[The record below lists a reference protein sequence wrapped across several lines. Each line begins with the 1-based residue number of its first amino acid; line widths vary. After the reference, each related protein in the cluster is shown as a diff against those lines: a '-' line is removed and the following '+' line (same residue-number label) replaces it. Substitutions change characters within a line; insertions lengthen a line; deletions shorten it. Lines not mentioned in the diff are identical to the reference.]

1 MTPEEFFGQLDQFT
15 REAYQQLK
23 IDYTSGD
30 KRTWNNYGPYTQPTS
45 GHVMH
50 YTASADS
57 PSRLTNIMN
66 RFKINQ
72 WIMKNGKKQAGVGI
86 SFAIFDKFDD
96 RLADVRA
103 NYPRL
108 YGPGGLLHG
117 DVLHWG
123 LGLCFYSSNWA
134 NKWTHGTEIRNAGK
148 LGSSSGWQGRTPVQ
162 VRGMLAE
169 PFTDGQILDSVEIC
183 RNLKTVQGENFKM
196 VDFMSHHLI
205 HPNKWDAWPHYP
217 FGRVKHAICNDLPF
231 SLDHYIEELND
242 LSCPKVIDDDTAET
256 FLVTMG
262 YLDRPMNPDNMAMKK
277 YLDEDIP
284 TAIKYFQMKK
294 DLKAT
299 GKLDAQTLSAMDATR
314 RAYKL

>member
-15 REAYQQLK
+15 KEAYQKLK

-30 KRTWNNYGPYTQPTS
+30 KKTWNNYGPYTQPTS

-57 PSRLTNIMN
+57 PSRLTNIMT
-66 RFKINQ
+66 RFRVNQ
-72 WIMKNGKKQAGVGI
+72 WIMKNGRKQAGVGI
-86 SFAIFDKFDD
+86 AFAIFDKFDD
-96 RLADVRA
+96 RLADVRK

-108 YGPGGLLHG
+108 YGPNGLLHG
-117 DVLHWG
+117 DILHWG
-123 LGLCFYSSNWA
+123 LETCWYSSNWA

-148 LGSSSGWQGRTPVQ
+148 LGSASGWKGRTPVQ

-169 PFTDGQILDSVEIC
+169 PFTDGQILDSVQVC
-183 RNLKTVQGENFKM
+183 RNLKAVQGENFKM

-217 FGRVKHAICNDLPF
+217 FGRVKRAICTDTEF
-231 SLDHYIEELND
+231 SLDNYIEELND
-242 LSCPKVIDDDTAET
+242 LSCPKVVDEDTAET

-262 YLDRPMNPDNMAMKK
+262 YLMRPVDPDNMAMKK
-277 YLDEDIP
+277 YLDEDVP
-284 TAIKYFQMKK
+284 TAITYLQKKK
-294 DLKAT
+294 DIKAT
-299 GKLDAQTLSAMDATR
+299 GKLNDATLKAMEAVR